1 MNSLQFGGLTSTC
14 CLNWLKK
21 LSAKCAHIF
30 NPYRMCQCGA
40 LAHIFEPLVDEFG
53 IIFMQGDRVL
63 FINCVLVVVCWPQA
77 GIGWLNLDTT

>member
-1 MNSLQFGGLTSTC
+1 MNFLQFGGLTSTC

-63 FINCVLVVVCWPQA
+63 FIMRISSSLDLLASQA
-77 GIGWLNLDTT
+77 VDWLA

>member
-53 IIFMQGDRVL
+53 IIFMQGDRAL
-63 FINCVLVVVCWPQA
+63 FIMRISSSLDLLASQVVD
-77 GIGWLNLDTT
+77 WLA